1 MAGGHASLVHNYW
14 KRRDRVNVSWCVW
27 RVYDVLCVSCVSV
40 CVCVLRPDDNKEYDM
55 DEYGEF

>member
-1 MAGGHASLVHNYW
+1 LV
-14 KRRDRVNVSWCVW
+14 CG

-40 CVCVLRPDDNKEYDM
+40 CVCVLRPDDNMEYDM